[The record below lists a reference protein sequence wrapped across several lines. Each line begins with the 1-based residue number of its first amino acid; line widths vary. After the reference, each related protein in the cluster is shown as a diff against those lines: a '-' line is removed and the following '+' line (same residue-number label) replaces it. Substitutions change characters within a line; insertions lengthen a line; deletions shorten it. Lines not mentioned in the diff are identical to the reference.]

1 MGDRYRLL
9 RPIGSG
15 ASAHVYVAEDVR
27 LRRAVAVKVLHPAL
41 SEDKSFLRRFQAEAQ
56 TVAVLRHP
64 GIVRVY
70 DWGEDGEQAYLAMEL
85 LEGGSLRSLLDSGYR
100 LSISQVA
107 AVGLDVASALA
118 YAHSRG
124 LVHRDIKPANLLFDE
139 EGHASVADFGIA
151 RALAEASWTEPVG
164 AMVGTARYAAPEQL
178 RGFPLDGGA
187 DVYALTL
194 VLVEAATGS
203 VPFALDTTL
212 GSLIARAGRSIPV
225 PAELGLLAPVLE
237 QAGSADPKE
246 RLSAE
251 ALAQQISAMARQLR
265 APARLSLPGLA
276 GAGDQDGAGEHTQL
290 AGAGRRSAVP
300 DLSIVPDDPVVVM
313 PGPRSADVA
322 APPRAELSPPRPG
335 PGQAGPAEAGPA
347 GPGAELSPPRP
358 GPGQAGPAEAGPAGP
373 RPANVHP
380 GELRPSDAEA
390 PSRPRRRRRWLRALV
405 PLVLL
410 VAAGAVAVDR
420 YASQPAPS
428 YSVPWLVGDTVPG
441 ARTVLVAERLGLS
454 VTANQWD
461 KAAKGSVIFQ
471 YPAPNAKLS
480 ANGVVAVTVSLG
492 PEPVRVPDLATL
504 DVAQAA
510 TALRSAGLRT
520 GTVQHR
526 TSMTVLAGV
535 VISWAPQGKS
545 VPPGTVVKLVV
556 STGKPMAVV
565 PAFTSSTTFD
575 QMVADLTKLHFHS
588 TEVTTYS
595 NTVPAG
601 DVISTEP
608 VPGASEVVGTAV
620 TVTVSLGPHLVTIP
634 ASVVGLSARDAA
646 TLLGRIGLNVY
657 ETLGSP
663 LEPVSGTQP
672 AVGTAVLYGKSVVLV
687 TG

>member
-1 MGDRYRLL
+1 
-9 RPIGSG
+9 
-15 ASAHVYVAEDVR
+15 
-27 LRRAVAVKVLHPAL
+27 VAVKVLHPAL

>member
-1 MGDRYRLL
+1 MSLRSSELVGTVVGGRYRLL

-27 LRRAVAVKVLHPAL
+27 LRRSVAVKVLHPAL
-41 SEDKSFLRRFQAEAQ
+41 TDDKSFLRRFQAEAQ

-64 GIVRVY
+64 SIVRVY
-70 DWGEDGEQAYLAMEL
+70 DWGEDGEQAFLAMEL
-85 LEGGSLRSLLDSGYR
+85 LEGGSLRSLLDTGYR
-100 LSISQVA
+100 LSVSQVA

-178 RGFPLDGGA
+178 RGLPLDGRA

-212 GSLIARAGRSIPV
+212 GGLIARAGQPIPV

-237 QAGSADPKE
+237 QAGLADPDA
-246 RLSAE
+246 RVSAE
-251 ALAQQISAMARQLR
+251 ALAQQISAVARQLR
-265 APARLSLPGLA
+265 APARLPLSGLSSP
-276 GAGDQDGAGEHTQL
+276 GDQDGAREHTEL
-290 AGAGRRSAVP
+290 AGGSWRAAAA
-300 DLSIVPDDPVVVM
+300 DLIILPDDPVIVV
-313 PGPRSADVA
+313 PAPLPADVV
-322 APPRAELSPPRPG
+322 APPRPELSPPRPG
-335 PGQAGPAEAGPA
+335 PAQAGPV
-347 GPGAELSPPRP
+347 
-358 GPGQAGPAEAGPAGP
+358 QAGPAEAGPAGP
-373 RPANVHP
+373 RPAEVRP
-380 GELRPSDAEA
+380 GELRPAGAEA

-405 PLVLL
+405 PVVLL
-410 VAAGAVAVDR
+410 VAAGAVAADL
-420 YASQPAPS
+420 YTSQPAPK
-428 YSVPWLVGDTVPG
+428 YSVPWLVGDTVAG
-441 ARTVLVAERLGLS
+441 ARTVLVAEHLGLS
-454 VTANQWD
+454 VAASQWD
-461 KAAKGSVIFQ
+461 RATKGSVISQ
-471 YPAPNAKLS
+471 SPAPNAKLL
-480 ANGVVAVTVSLG
+480 ANGLVAVTVSRG

-504 DVAQAA
+504 DVAQAT
-510 TALRSAGLRT
+510 TALRSAGLRS

-526 TSMTVLAGV
+526 TSMTVAAGV
-535 VISWAPQGKS
+535 VISWVPHGKS

-565 PAFTSSTTFD
+565 PAFASSTTFD
-575 QMVADLTKLHFHS
+575 QMVADLTKLRFHS

-608 VPGASEVVGTAV
+608 GPGAREVVGTAV
-620 TVTVSLGPHLVTIP
+620 SITVSLGPHLVTIP

-672 AVGTAVLYGKSVVLV
+672 AVGTAVLYGKSVALV

>member
-1 MGDRYRLL
+1 VGGRYRLL

-139 EGHASVADFGIA
+139 EGHGSVADFGIA

-178 RGFPLDGGA
+178 KGLPLDGRA

-212 GSLIARAGRSIPV
+212 GGLIARAGRSIPV
-225 PAELGLLAPVLE
+225 PAELGLLAPVLV
-237 QAGSADPKE
+237 QAGSADPE
-246 RLSAE
+246 DRLSAE
-251 ALAQQISAMARQLR
+251 ALAQQISAVARQLR

-276 GAGDQDGAGEHTQL
+276 GAGEQENAGEHTQL
-290 AGAGRRSAVP
+290 AAGGRRAAVP
-300 DLSIVPDDPVVVM
+300 DLSILPDDPVVVV
-313 PGPRSADVA
+313 PAPRSAEAVE
-322 APPRAELSPPRPG
+322 APRSELYPA
-335 PGQAGPAEAGPA
+335 QAVPTEAGY
-347 GPGAELSPPRP
+347 AEFR
-358 GPGQAGPAEAGPAGP
+358 
-373 RPANVHP
+373 P
-380 GELRPSDAEA
+380 GELRDDNAEA
-390 PSRPRRRRRWLRALV
+390 RSRPRRRRRWLRALV

-410 VAAGAVAVDR
+410 VAAVAVAADL
-420 YASQPAPS
+420 YAAQPAPT
-428 YSVPWLVGDTVPG
+428 YSVPWLVGDTVSG
-441 ARTVLVAERLGLS
+441 ARTALVAEHLGLS
-454 VTANQWD
+454 VAASQWD
-461 KAAKGSVIFQ
+461 KAAKGSVISQ
-471 YPAPNAKLS
+471 SPAPNAKLL
-480 ANGVVAVTVSLG
+480 ANGIVAVTVSLG

-504 DVAQAA
+504 DLAQATA
-510 TALRSAGLRT
+510 ALRSTGLRR
-520 GTVQHR
+520 GAVRDR
-526 TSMTVLAGV
+526 TSMTVAAGV
-535 VISWAPQGKS
+535 VISWTPKGKR
-545 VPPGTVVKLVV
+545 VPPGTAVKLVV
-556 STGKPMAVV
+556 STGKPMALV
-565 PAFTSSTTFD
+565 PPIGSSTTFA
-575 QMVADLTKLHFHS
+575 QMVADLKRLGFHS
-588 TEVTTYS
+588 TELTSYS

-601 DVISTEP
+601 VVLATDP
-608 VPGASEVVGTAV
+608 PPGTREVVGT
-620 TVTVSLGPHLVTIP
+620 TVTITASLGPHLVTIP
-634 ASVVGLSARDAA
+634 ATVVGLSPDQAA
-646 TLLGRIGLNVY
+646 KLLGRTGLYVNGI
-657 ETLGSP
+657 EGSP